1 MVRSD
6 RSRTRLLALLLS
18 AVLQSSLLVSVASAD
33 VTPAPTNADPVTTSS
48 SATSSTPSVNSPTN
62 APLAGGSGVT
72 VANDNSLIVQYK
84 NAPSVST
91 QSTIATS
98 LSVQSSQS
106 INISS
111 SAGTFNAQI
120 LGFAT
125 PQTMATAETSL
136 QANSNVVSVTPNLMV
151 QPQVVPNDPS
161 YGTQWAPAAMN
172 LPAAWDATTGSSS
185 TVVAVLDTGVL
196 LTHPDLVNNLWTNPA
211 DGSHGYNYVDGNT
224 NPTDVLTTGG
234 VVIGDAG
241 HGTHVA
247 GIIGAT
253 GNNGVGVTGVN
264 WHTSIMSL
272 RVCGPRYGN
281 TTAGC
286 YLDWV
291 LQALQ
296 YAYDHGA
303 QVINESFGGQ
313 GAFAAAERDMITAI
327 SGPGTGL
334 RKGALVVAA
343 AGNSG
348 VDTTT
353 TPFYPAD
360 YGLSNLIS
368 VGALAQDGTKASFS
382 NYGWNSVDVL
392 APGQDIY
399 STMLAGSFGGS
410 GDYGY
415 LSGTSM
421 AAPEVSG
428 LAALIFSAH
437 PSWTPAQ
444 VKRDIIATS
453 TWTSALAPYAF
464 SGGIVNAAAALT
476 GTGLNDTMRLHLSGS
491 GLGSISIFGNSTCSA
506 DCNIQIVPQ
515 STLTAT
521 GTPAANVT
529 MTWTGSCAGVL
540 STSPCSYLAPTL
552 RPNIS
557 ATFNATGGSG
567 VAQTPLLTS
576 PDTLAAPLGSGPYGN
591 NFVSTALTPSGNYR
605 LKISH
610 YFPPP
615 VIGGWCN
622 YGSSVTGGVTVE
634 DNLTNGPNNWTEE
647 VKFTPPALGAL
658 LPGTSI
664 PWVQADNCG
673 AFGFH
678 AAISDDGKTVLIPI
692 SARYAVSNWNDPA
705 SDFQGCGIV
714 VYKKSPSN
722 VWSSGSLIQPAS
734 SSACFQITSRTTTSA
749 GFLANINYASMSGD
763 GSTALLSGLTG
774 QVFTVNL
781 TASTPTI
788 SAPYI
793 LPNSCVAGA
802 SYQNKVSSD
811 GSLFL
816 IGVIGCSDGATALL
830 LANTGSGLSLIRSF
844 NDLKD
849 GSIAQSLEFSQDGS
863 TIALSY
869 SNTPTQVFIYEKRSG
884 IWVLARTLT
893 SADGLT
899 SSMECDGISQTGNRL
914 VCSDM
919 YKSVGYSNN
928 QGIIETFDRI
938 SSSWSLGKPVSTIA
952 WSDSGN
958 QGDYLQLAGTNG
970 NATTVDGVVSYLRL
984 GDGTYATNYLGET
997 FTIPSQAFNNTLLP
1011 SISGSAAVGA
1021 QLSVSPG
1028 TWTGFTTATTNLQ
1041 WYSCANS
1048 SDAGVSSCAPLTGST
1063 SNTYLPIAGDVGN
1076 YLRVLVTQ
1084 TQGNVVRQV
1093 FSSSSPQIQA
1103 IGLPA
1108 PTISSVSPTSG
1119 STIGGTSILITGT
1132 GFVAGATVTIGGV
1145 SAVVGP
1151 ITATTIAATTPASA
1165 AGAKDIVVTNPD
1177 TQSATGSALFT
1188 YVAPIAPPAPPAPAP
1203 TITSVTP
1210 TSGSTLGGTTI
1221 TITGSGFTSGAT
1233 VTIGGASATVGTVT
1247 STTIAATTPAGPAGA
1262 QNIVVVNPDN
1272 QFATGTALFT
1282 YVAPVSP
1289 TPPIVPVPAP
1299 TITSISP
1306 TSGTTA
1312 GGTVIVITGTG
1323 FSSGATVTVGGG
1335 SAVVG
1340 TTTSTTIAVTTPPG
1354 TAGVKDVVI
1363 TNTDHQSGTGAGL
1376 FTYITP
1382 PPTPAPAPTITS
1394 ISPTSGTTAG
1404 GTAIVITGT
1413 GFVAGATVTIGGAS
1427 ATVGTITSTT
1437 IAATTPAGTAGAKD
1451 VVVTN
1456 LDAQSVTGTGL
1467 FTYVA
1472 PPPPPAPIFVPPP
1485 PVVKVAPTIQWN
1497 VPAPITSDTA
1507 LSSVQLNASLSSPS
1521 GLDGTFT
1528 YSPAAGTTL
1537 PAGTQ
1542 TLSVTFTPADQVHY
1556 LAATKSV
1563 SILVT
1568 PAPIAV
1574 TPTLSGLATTYDG
1587 NSKSAIV
1594 GGLPDGVGY
1603 SITYDGSASAP
1614 TAAGSY
1620 DVEVKVTTDGYFGSA
1635 SGTLVIAR
1643 ANPVLTWPAP
1653 APINSDQ
1660 ILGLTQLNATAD
1672 VPGKFTYTPASG
1684 TILPIGN
1691 QTLSATFVP
1700 DDQNDYTI
1708 QQISV
1713 GLIVKL
1719 LPPIIVPLGTVA
1731 PALVTAGGSSKG
1743 VTVLTPAQI
1752 KTAISAVTKKTPIIL
1767 IFSYVKPTGKGVV
1780 DQQLSATRANA
1791 VKAQIMKTS
1800 PKAIV
1805 VTKPMGGTLEPSC
1818 AKLQNTC
1825 IIIKVS
1831 S

>member
-1 MVRSD
+1 MRSD

-1188 YVAPIAPPAPPAPAP
+1188 YVAPIAPPAP
-1203 TITSVTP
+1203 
-1210 TSGSTLGGTTI
+1210 
-1221 TITGSGFTSGAT
+1221 
-1233 VTIGGASATVGTVT
+1233 
-1247 STTIAATTPAGPAGA
+1247 
-1262 QNIVVVNPDN
+1262 
-1272 QFATGTALFT
+1272 
-1282 YVAPVSP
+1282 
-1289 TPPIVPVPAP
+1289 
-1299 TITSISP
+1299 
-1306 TSGTTA
+1306 
-1312 GGTVIVITGTG
+1312 
-1323 FSSGATVTVGGG
+1323 
-1335 SAVVG
+1335 
-1340 TTTSTTIAVTTPPG
+1340 
-1354 TAGVKDVVI
+1354 
-1363 TNTDHQSGTGAGL
+1363 
-1376 FTYITP
+1376 
-1382 PPTPAPAPTITS
+1382 TITS

-1472 PPPPPAPIFVPPP
+1472 PPPPPAPIFIPPP

-1497 VPAPITSDTA
+1497 VPAPISSDTA
-1507 LSSVQLNASLSSPS
+1507 LSGVQLNASLSSPS

-1603 SITYDGSASAP
+1603 SITYDGSAGAP

>member
-1188 YVAPIAPPAPPAPAP
+1188 YVAPIAPPAP
-1203 TITSVTP
+1203 
-1210 TSGSTLGGTTI
+1210 
-1221 TITGSGFTSGAT
+1221 
-1233 VTIGGASATVGTVT
+1233 
-1247 STTIAATTPAGPAGA
+1247 
-1262 QNIVVVNPDN
+1262 
-1272 QFATGTALFT
+1272 
-1282 YVAPVSP
+1282 
-1289 TPPIVPVPAP
+1289 
-1299 TITSISP
+1299 
-1306 TSGTTA
+1306 
-1312 GGTVIVITGTG
+1312 
-1323 FSSGATVTVGGG
+1323 
-1335 SAVVG
+1335 
-1340 TTTSTTIAVTTPPG
+1340 
-1354 TAGVKDVVI
+1354 
-1363 TNTDHQSGTGAGL
+1363 
-1376 FTYITP
+1376 
-1382 PPTPAPAPTITS
+1382 TITS

-1603 SITYDGSASAP
+1603 SITYDGSAGAP

>member
-6 RSRTRLLALLLS
+6 RGRTRLLALLLS

-172 LPAAWDATTGSSS
+172 LPAAWDTTTGSSS

-196 LTHPDLVNNLWTNPA
+196 LTHPDLVNNLWTNPV

-234 VVIGDAG
+234 VAIGDAG

-1188 YVAPIAPPAPPAPAP
+1188 YVAPIAPPAP
-1203 TITSVTP
+1203 
-1210 TSGSTLGGTTI
+1210 
-1221 TITGSGFTSGAT
+1221 
-1233 VTIGGASATVGTVT
+1233 
-1247 STTIAATTPAGPAGA
+1247 
-1262 QNIVVVNPDN
+1262 
-1272 QFATGTALFT
+1272 
-1282 YVAPVSP
+1282 
-1289 TPPIVPVPAP
+1289 
-1299 TITSISP
+1299 
-1306 TSGTTA
+1306 
-1312 GGTVIVITGTG
+1312 
-1323 FSSGATVTVGGG
+1323 
-1335 SAVVG
+1335 
-1340 TTTSTTIAVTTPPG
+1340 
-1354 TAGVKDVVI
+1354 
-1363 TNTDHQSGTGAGL
+1363 
-1376 FTYITP
+1376 
-1382 PPTPAPAPTITS
+1382 TITS

-1472 PPPPPAPIFVPPP
+1472 PPPPPAPIFIPPP

-1497 VPAPITSDTA
+1497 VPAPISSDTA
-1507 LSSVQLNASLSSPS
+1507 LSGVQLNASLSSPS

-1752 KTAISAVTKKTPIIL
+1752 KTAISAVTKKTPIIQ
-1767 IFSYVKPTGKGVV
+1767 IFSYVKPTGKGAV

>member
-1188 YVAPIAPPAPPAPAP
+1188 YVAPIAPPAP
-1203 TITSVTP
+1203 
-1210 TSGSTLGGTTI
+1210 
-1221 TITGSGFTSGAT
+1221 
-1233 VTIGGASATVGTVT
+1233 
-1247 STTIAATTPAGPAGA
+1247 
-1262 QNIVVVNPDN
+1262 
-1272 QFATGTALFT
+1272 
-1282 YVAPVSP
+1282 
-1289 TPPIVPVPAP
+1289 
-1299 TITSISP
+1299 
-1306 TSGTTA
+1306 
-1312 GGTVIVITGTG
+1312 
-1323 FSSGATVTVGGG
+1323 
-1335 SAVVG
+1335 
-1340 TTTSTTIAVTTPPG
+1340 
-1354 TAGVKDVVI
+1354 
-1363 TNTDHQSGTGAGL
+1363 
-1376 FTYITP
+1376 
-1382 PPTPAPAPTITS
+1382 TITS

-1472 PPPPPAPIFVPPP
+1472 PPPPPAPIFIPPP

-1497 VPAPITSDTA
+1497 VPAPISSDTA
-1507 LSSVQLNASLSSPS
+1507 LSGVQLNASLSSPS

>member
-1 MVRSD
+1 VVRSD

-1188 YVAPIAPPAPPAPAP
+1188 YVAPIAPPAP
-1203 TITSVTP
+1203 
-1210 TSGSTLGGTTI
+1210 
-1221 TITGSGFTSGAT
+1221 
-1233 VTIGGASATVGTVT
+1233 
-1247 STTIAATTPAGPAGA
+1247 
-1262 QNIVVVNPDN
+1262 
-1272 QFATGTALFT
+1272 
-1282 YVAPVSP
+1282 
-1289 TPPIVPVPAP
+1289 
-1299 TITSISP
+1299 
-1306 TSGTTA
+1306 
-1312 GGTVIVITGTG
+1312 
-1323 FSSGATVTVGGG
+1323 
-1335 SAVVG
+1335 
-1340 TTTSTTIAVTTPPG
+1340 
-1354 TAGVKDVVI
+1354 
-1363 TNTDHQSGTGAGL
+1363 
-1376 FTYITP
+1376 
-1382 PPTPAPAPTITS
+1382 TITS

-1472 PPPPPAPIFVPPP
+1472 PPPPPAPIFIPPP

-1497 VPAPITSDTA
+1497 VPAPISSDTA
-1507 LSSVQLNASLSSPS
+1507 LSGVQLNASLSSPS

-1603 SITYDGSASAP
+1603 SITYDGSAGAP

>member
-1 MVRSD
+1 VVRSD

-18 AVLQSSLLVSVASAD
+18 AVLQSSLLLSVASAD

-476 GTGLNDTMRLHLSGS
+476 GTGINDTMRLHLSGS

-1188 YVAPIAPPAPPAPAP
+1188 YVAPIAPPAP
-1203 TITSVTP
+1203 
-1210 TSGSTLGGTTI
+1210 
-1221 TITGSGFTSGAT
+1221 
-1233 VTIGGASATVGTVT
+1233 
-1247 STTIAATTPAGPAGA
+1247 
-1262 QNIVVVNPDN
+1262 
-1272 QFATGTALFT
+1272 
-1282 YVAPVSP
+1282 
-1289 TPPIVPVPAP
+1289 
-1299 TITSISP
+1299 
-1306 TSGTTA
+1306 
-1312 GGTVIVITGTG
+1312 
-1323 FSSGATVTVGGG
+1323 
-1335 SAVVG
+1335 
-1340 TTTSTTIAVTTPPG
+1340 
-1354 TAGVKDVVI
+1354 
-1363 TNTDHQSGTGAGL
+1363 
-1376 FTYITP
+1376 
-1382 PPTPAPAPTITS
+1382 TITS

-1472 PPPPPAPIFVPPP
+1472 PPPPPAPIFIPPP

-1497 VPAPITSDTA
+1497 VPAPISSDTA
-1507 LSSVQLNASLSSPS
+1507 LSGVQLNASLSSPS

-1603 SITYDGSASAP
+1603 SITYDGSAGAP

-1752 KTAISAVTKKTPIIL
+1752 KTAISAVTKKTPIIQ
-1767 IFSYVKPTGKGVV
+1767 IFSYVKPTGKGAV

>member
-1 MVRSD
+1 VVRSD

-1188 YVAPIAPPAPPAPAP
+1188 YVAPIAPPAP
-1203 TITSVTP
+1203 
-1210 TSGSTLGGTTI
+1210 
-1221 TITGSGFTSGAT
+1221 
-1233 VTIGGASATVGTVT
+1233 
-1247 STTIAATTPAGPAGA
+1247 
-1262 QNIVVVNPDN
+1262 
-1272 QFATGTALFT
+1272 
-1282 YVAPVSP
+1282 
-1289 TPPIVPVPAP
+1289 
-1299 TITSISP
+1299 
-1306 TSGTTA
+1306 
-1312 GGTVIVITGTG
+1312 
-1323 FSSGATVTVGGG
+1323 
-1335 SAVVG
+1335 
-1340 TTTSTTIAVTTPPG
+1340 
-1354 TAGVKDVVI
+1354 
-1363 TNTDHQSGTGAGL
+1363 
-1376 FTYITP
+1376 
-1382 PPTPAPAPTITS
+1382 TITS

-1497 VPAPITSDTA
+1497 VPAPISSDTA
-1507 LSSVQLNASLSSPS
+1507 LSGVQLNASLSSPS

-1603 SITYDGSASAP
+1603 SITYDGSAGAP

-1752 KTAISAVTKKTPIIL
+1752 KTAISAVTKKTPIIQ
-1767 IFSYVKPTGKGVV
+1767 IFSYVKPTGKGAV

>member
-1188 YVAPIAPPAPPAPAP
+1188 YVAPIAPPAP
-1203 TITSVTP
+1203 
-1210 TSGSTLGGTTI
+1210 
-1221 TITGSGFTSGAT
+1221 
-1233 VTIGGASATVGTVT
+1233 
-1247 STTIAATTPAGPAGA
+1247 
-1262 QNIVVVNPDN
+1262 
-1272 QFATGTALFT
+1272 
-1282 YVAPVSP
+1282 
-1289 TPPIVPVPAP
+1289 
-1299 TITSISP
+1299 
-1306 TSGTTA
+1306 
-1312 GGTVIVITGTG
+1312 
-1323 FSSGATVTVGGG
+1323 
-1335 SAVVG
+1335 
-1340 TTTSTTIAVTTPPG
+1340 
-1354 TAGVKDVVI
+1354 
-1363 TNTDHQSGTGAGL
+1363 
-1376 FTYITP
+1376 
-1382 PPTPAPAPTITS
+1382 TITS

-1497 VPAPITSDTA
+1497 LPAPITSDTA
-1507 LSSVQLNASLSSPS
+1507 LSGVQLNASLSSPS

-1603 SITYDGSASAP
+1603 SITYDGSAGAP

>member
-18 AVLQSSLLVSVASAD
+18 AVLQSSLLLSVASAD

-476 GTGLNDTMRLHLSGS
+476 GTGINDTMRLHLSGS

-1188 YVAPIAPPAPPAPAP
+1188 YVAPIAPPAP
-1203 TITSVTP
+1203 
-1210 TSGSTLGGTTI
+1210 
-1221 TITGSGFTSGAT
+1221 
-1233 VTIGGASATVGTVT
+1233 
-1247 STTIAATTPAGPAGA
+1247 
-1262 QNIVVVNPDN
+1262 
-1272 QFATGTALFT
+1272 
-1282 YVAPVSP
+1282 
-1289 TPPIVPVPAP
+1289 
-1299 TITSISP
+1299 
-1306 TSGTTA
+1306 
-1312 GGTVIVITGTG
+1312 
-1323 FSSGATVTVGGG
+1323 
-1335 SAVVG
+1335 
-1340 TTTSTTIAVTTPPG
+1340 
-1354 TAGVKDVVI
+1354 
-1363 TNTDHQSGTGAGL
+1363 
-1376 FTYITP
+1376 
-1382 PPTPAPAPTITS
+1382 TITS

-1472 PPPPPAPIFVPPP
+1472 PPPPPAPIFIPPP

-1497 VPAPITSDTA
+1497 VPAPISSDTA
-1507 LSSVQLNASLSSPS
+1507 LSGVQLNASLSSPS

-1603 SITYDGSASAP
+1603 SITYDGSAGAP

-1752 KTAISAVTKKTPIIL
+1752 KTAISAVTKKTPIIQ

>member
-476 GTGLNDTMRLHLSGS
+476 GTGINDTMRLHLSGS

-1188 YVAPIAPPAPPAPAP
+1188 YVAPIAPPAP
-1203 TITSVTP
+1203 
-1210 TSGSTLGGTTI
+1210 
-1221 TITGSGFTSGAT
+1221 
-1233 VTIGGASATVGTVT
+1233 
-1247 STTIAATTPAGPAGA
+1247 
-1262 QNIVVVNPDN
+1262 
-1272 QFATGTALFT
+1272 
-1282 YVAPVSP
+1282 
-1289 TPPIVPVPAP
+1289 
-1299 TITSISP
+1299 
-1306 TSGTTA
+1306 
-1312 GGTVIVITGTG
+1312 
-1323 FSSGATVTVGGG
+1323 
-1335 SAVVG
+1335 
-1340 TTTSTTIAVTTPPG
+1340 
-1354 TAGVKDVVI
+1354 
-1363 TNTDHQSGTGAGL
+1363 
-1376 FTYITP
+1376 
-1382 PPTPAPAPTITS
+1382 TITS

-1472 PPPPPAPIFVPPP
+1472 PPPPPAPIFIPPP

-1497 VPAPITSDTA
+1497 VPAPISSDTA
-1507 LSSVQLNASLSSPS
+1507 LSGVQLNASLSSPS

-1603 SITYDGSASAP
+1603 SITYDGSAGAP